1 MTTIQ
6 AVFQGKVQGV
16 GFRATVRRYALHY
29 GIKGY
34 VTNKSDGTVEV
45 VAQSD
50 QEVLDRFLNSI
61 KEFPRG
67 ARIKECR
74 VTNFVSSE
82 TFSNFVI
89 RHA

>member
-6 AVFQGKVQGV
+6 VTFSGKVQGV
-16 GFRATVRRYALHY
+16 GLRATIRRYALHY
-29 GIKGY
+29 GVKGF
-34 VTNKSDGTVEV
+34 VTNQLDGTVLL

-50 QEVLDRFLNSI
+50 QEVLDRMIASI

-67 ARIKECR
+67 ARIKECLIAPLPT
-74 VTNFVSSE
+74 VDIFPS
-82 TFSNFVI
+82 FVI